1 MKIYIFD
8 TRAQNAQIS
17 LERKISAADD
27 EEDDDD
33 QEEEETQNP
42 NRKSSSSNTRG
53 ILNLRKAN
61 K

>member
-1 MKIYIFD
+1 MNIYIFD

-17 LERKISAADD
+17 LERKISAAAD
-27 EEDDDD
+27 EEDDD

-53 ILNLRKAN
+53 ILKLRKGN